1 MLPYL
6 LGAVVVLGGAMM
18 GAIWGMNKAADR
30 MVGDKHRALEAIVD
44 TGEVPASWSRRFRS
58 KVDRLQRR
66 GDFERALTVQREA
79 KASYLHRLE
88 ALTQYAKGSPLVED
102 EETRAV
108 LTDQLALAR
117 QVWERRSADEF

>member
-6 LGAVVVLGGAMM
+6 LGAVVVLGGAMA
-18 GAIWGMNKAADR
+18 GAIWGMNKVADR

-66 GDFERALTVQREA
+66 GDIERALAVQQKA
-79 KASYLHRLE
+79 KTSYLHRLE
-88 ALTQYAKGSPLVED
+88 VLTQYAKGSPLVED

-108 LTDQLALAR
+108 LMEQLALAR

>member
-1 MLPYL
+1 M
-6 LGAVVVLGGAMM
+6 LGGAMA
-18 GAIWGMNKAADR
+18 GAIWGMNKVADR

-58 KVDRLQRR
+58 RADRLQRR